1 MSSRA
6 LVSAAVTRTE
16 VMWEQL
22 IGYVGF
28 RGGALILFG
37 VAYVGVGM
45 GIVAS
50 PAAAPEL
57 FYSQL
62 PVIFRALLWIGV
74 GLFSLLAAIVEK
86 PRWQNAGFGAL
97 FVPTGERLAAYL
109 GALVDPIDNALIV
122 AIGTAFLFLMVC
134 ILVGLM
140 SPEWRRRAVGAGVVT
155 AAVLNTLMLI
165 PALMGHLQL
174 RWLAGAM
181 IYSLFSGL
189 IALIASWPEPAPAP
203 APPDE
208 VVIE

>member
-1 MSSRA
+1 MTSHQLLSRM
-6 LVSAAVTRTE
+6 VTGA
-16 VMWEQL
+16 EQFWDRV
-22 IGYVGF
+22 IGYIGF

-37 VAYVGVGM
+37 VAYIGVGM

-57 FYSQL
+57 FYAHL

-74 GLFSLLAAIVEK
+74 GLFSLLAAFVEK

-109 GALVDPIDNALIV
+109 GALVDPIDNRLIV
-122 AIGTAFLFLMVC
+122 AIGTAFLVLMICV
-134 ILVGLM
+134 LVGLV
-140 SPEWRRRAVGAGVVT
+140 SPEWRRRAIGTGIIT
-155 AAVLNTLMLI
+155 ATALGTLMLI
-165 PALMGHLQL
+165 PALMGSLQL
-174 RWLAGAM
+174 RWLAGSM

-189 IALIASWPEPAPAP
+189 IALIASWPEPSPAQL
-203 APPDE
+203 AE